1 MLSQITHANCILH
14 PPLLVFLKFS
24 STAFGTSTPITVE
37 FGIWYYESLAA
48 ISTTDGNYIVEYCQA
63 YPDTVEIDASWKAA
77 RAFSVLVFIFAC
89 IIVGTLLYASC
100 FPARAGHSLGR
111 CMPPLYLLMAIFQGL
126 TLLFLDSAACKANP
140 LLDGLGSIIFQD
152 TCTISTGAK
161 SESSNDHHHCR
172 RHPRRRQRRWRRS
185 IPPTAKMTYP
195 MRYACDYC
203 RPAAQGMQSTSQR
216 NDDLSH
222 EIRLRLLSA
231 CGSGDA
237 VDVAAQR

>member
-1 MLSQITHANCILH
+1 MLSQIITHANCILH

-140 LLDGLGSIIFQD
+140 LLDGLGSIIFQE

-161 SESSNDHHHCR
+161 IFISATVFWAAAAVSSFKEQKAFEEELAEMD
-172 RHPRRRQRRWRRS
+172 P
-185 IPPTAKMTYP
+185 
-195 MRYACDYC
+195 DL
-203 RPAAQGMQSTSQR
+203 QSG
-216 NDDLSH
+216 
-222 EIRLRLLSA
+222 LLS
-231 CGSGDA
+231 DP
-237 VDVAAQR
+237 